1 MRKLLVAIVLVLGVS
16 RPNAARAESIG
27 LGVFLG
33 QPTGLDIKIGLQG
46 RSALDIVLGAT
57 RFDEPRASYGHLQ
70 YLVLLGVARGSSINV
85 PFRLGIGAAVYGI
98 TEDATSL
105 AARLPLQIALRFR
118 RTPLEI
124 YGEVAFVV
132 QLIDDVDTDIDG
144 GIGVRVYF

>member
-1 MRKLLVAIVLVLGVS
+1 MRKLVIAIVLVIGLHGS
-16 RPNAARAESIG
+16 ARAESIG

-70 YLVLLGVARGSSINV
+70 YLVLLGMARGQSINV
-85 PFRLGIGAAVYGI
+85 PFRLGIGVAVAGL
-98 TEDATSL
+98 TEDNTAL
-105 AARLPLQIALRFR
+105 FARVPLQIGLRFR

-124 YGEVAFVV
+124 YGEIAFVL
-132 QLIDDVDTDIDG
+132 QLIDDVDPDVDG
-144 GIGVRVYF
+144 GIGLRVYF